1 MTRVTL
7 RPNLLEELKSSSG
20 IVDDDAFA
28 ATLRTDRAELDRL
41 RRGGAP
47 SIGFIA
53 GVSKAFGLALS
64 DVAVIV
70 EDEPQAAAS

>member
-1 MTRVTL
+1 MSRVTL
-7 RPNLLEELKSSSG
+7 RPNLLDELKSRSG

-53 GVSKAFGLALS
+53 GVAKAFGLALS
-64 DVAVIV
+64 DVAEIV
-70 EDEPQAAAS
+70 DDEPQAAAS